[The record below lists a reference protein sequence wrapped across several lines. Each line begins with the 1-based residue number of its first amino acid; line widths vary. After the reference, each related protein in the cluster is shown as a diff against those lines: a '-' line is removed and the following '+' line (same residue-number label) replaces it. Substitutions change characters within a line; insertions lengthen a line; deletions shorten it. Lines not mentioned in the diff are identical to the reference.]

1 MSTTLGFNERFRPP
15 RTCFACGVNRA
26 AWTRPRVEYCY
37 ECMPGGPFTPPPCER
52 CGSSAYFNQGRCELC
67 HPGSPR
73 YPGACKDCLAW
84 GVYRQNNWLCW
95 ACRWW
100 RQHYPVGDCVY
111 CGRRV
116 TIGVQGACR
125 LCLESARRVTEPGTA
140 PDPADGVRHG
150 LQLFFANLPAPRKP
164 KRSTSGIRALR
175 RALAAEVDRQA
186 DWDQPEL
193 FHIDPDPELLRQATT
208 AGARDWTY
216 RTDTIV
222 FAHAEKFGWSERQTN
237 QVRRS
242 LKMIQLI
249 RPDGATQV
257 RASEVLRLSG
267 YDTNTNR
274 VSTLDVLAEA
284 GFLIDDRVPQIVRYF
299 ETKTA
304 GLPETMTSQLAVWF
318 DVMRHGS
325 TIPPR
330 RKPRDDNTTR
340 TLTLGITPILHAW
353 ANTGIDSLAQVNS
366 RMIAD
371 SLPAE
376 PSQRHWADRGLRS
389 VFAVM
394 KARKLVF
401 TDPIRN
407 LPTVNTRTTI
417 PMPLDAAAI
426 RAAFNHPDP
435 ATALGVAI
443 VAFHG
448 LTNGQ
453 TRAIQLTDIVDGRLT
468 LHDGRLIPLA
478 EPVRVRLGAWLD
490 YRAQRWPA
498 TINPHLFLTQQT
510 APRLS
515 APGHSFP
522 WKKAGLNP
530 QSLRTDRIL
539 QEIYAT
545 GGDVRRICDLFGMSI
560 ESATRYAA
568 TLGHPTFREEI
579 PAPSASTAT
588 ERPRPRFR

>member
-1 MSTTLGFNERFRPP
+1 M
-15 RTCFACGVNRA
+15 
-26 AWTRPRVEYCY
+26 
-37 ECMPGGPFTPPPCER
+37 
-52 CGSSAYFNQGRCELC
+52 
-67 HPGSPR
+67 
-73 YPGACKDCLAW
+73 
-84 GVYRQNNWLCW
+84 
-95 ACRWW
+95 
-100 RQHYPVGDCVY
+100 
-111 CGRRV
+111 
-116 TIGVQGACR
+116 
-125 LCLESARRVTEPGTA
+125 
-140 PDPADGVRHG
+140 
-150 LQLFFANLPAPRKP
+150 
-164 KRSTSGIRALR
+164 
-175 RALAAEVDRQA
+175 
-186 DWDQPEL
+186 
-193 FHIDPDPELLRQATT
+193 RQATT

-242 LKMIQLI
+242 LKMVQLI

-299 ETKTA
+299 ESRTA

-330 RKPRDDNTTR
+330 RKPRDDHTTR
-340 TLTLGITPILHAW
+340 TLILGITPILHAW
-353 ANTGIDSLAQVNS
+353 ANTGIDSLAQVSS

-371 SLPAE
+371 NLPAE

-417 PMPLDAAAI
+417 PMPLDPVAI
-426 RAAFNHPDP
+426 RAALNHPDP

-468 LHDGRLIPLA
+468 LHDGRSIPLA
-478 EPVRVRLGAWLD
+478 EPVRVRLAAWLD

-545 GGDVRRICDLFGMSI
+545 GGDVRRICDLFGIGI

-579 PAPSASTAT
+579 PDR
-588 ERPRPRFR
+588 ELRL